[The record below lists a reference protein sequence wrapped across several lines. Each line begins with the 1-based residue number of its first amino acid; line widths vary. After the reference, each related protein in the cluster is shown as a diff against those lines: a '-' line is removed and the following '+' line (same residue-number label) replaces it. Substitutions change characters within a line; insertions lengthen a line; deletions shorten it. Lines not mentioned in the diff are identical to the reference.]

1 MILSSTTGLEKEWA
15 VVRTQTR
22 AALKREG
29 IVKEKIL
36 TEVKKKV
43 MHGKRALRPA
53 LENAIQ
59 ARDAA
64 TQVQKTANSAAK
76 VRFKWFFAQ
85 MRSSQNNFLQ
95 RS

>member
-1 MILSSTTGLEKEWA
+1 MH
-15 VVRTQTR
+15 TQTR

-53 LENAIQ
+53 LENAMQ
-59 ARDAA
+59 ARDTA

-76 VRFKWFFAQ
+76 VSLK
-85 MRSSQNNFLQ
+85 
-95 RS
+95 